1 MYLKLNIYMIQ
12 LYWKENEFYVI
23 KVHTIPIYNDVVLK
37 KKKCFSV
44 TGTVLPPYPKW
55 KNVTSIKPFSLM
67 VGTNSKRSN
76 FMSIF
81 KEICCSLKK
90 KIV

>member
-1 MYLKLNIYMIQ
+1 MSS
-12 LYWKENEFYVI
+12 
-23 KVHTIPIYNDVVLK
+23 LK
-37 KKKCFSV
+37 KKVFSV

-76 FMSIF
+76 FMSIL

-90 KIV
+90 KLYEEIFSVLLYQ